1 MTLDDLIK
9 PPKPPKPPEKIY
21 GWLDT
26 QLSIARYYGSC
37 TYQGHSYQIDMQ
49 DPDRPLVRQDVLAA
63 EAKARKEA
71 AKASKA
77 QAKTTPKAEQGA
89 LWTV

>member
-1 MTLDDLIK
+1 MTFDDLIN
-9 PPKPPKPPEKIY
+9 PKPPEKIY

-26 QLSIARYYGSC
+26 QLSIARYYGGC
-37 TYQGHSYQIDMQ
+37 TYSGHSYLIDMQ
-49 DPDRPLVRQDVLAA
+49 DPDKPLVRQDILES

-77 QAKTTPKAEQGA
+77 QAKAAPKAEQGD
-89 LWTV
+89 LWTE